1 MPNFPA
7 IRCLMS
13 LCPERSST
21 VIIITVMYHC
31 VSLYLLFRA
40 VLLIA
45 HGVGEH
51 GSKYESLAALLNEHK
66 YAVYTHDHG
75 K

>member
-1 MPNFPA
+1 
-7 IRCLMS
+7 
-13 LCPERSST
+13 
-21 VIIITVMYHC
+21 MYNC
-31 VSLYLLFRA
+31 VSLLSLLFRA

-51 GSKYESLAALLNEHK
+51 GGKYESLAALLNEHK